1 MGWDTLCVFVFLL
14 CELGMVALLCE
25 HVAYVGFDCSK
36 CSCRS
41 AAVAAWWG
49 VKAAAENEMGEE
61 HRAVHVF
68 DALAMNGIQ
77 ETRKRPIPCG
87 S

>member
-1 MGWDTLCVFVFLL
+1 MLVLIAQSAAADL
-14 CELGMVALLCE
+14 
-25 HVAYVGFDCSK
+25 
-36 CSCRS
+36 

-49 VKAAAENEMGEE
+49 VKAAAENEISED

>member
-1 MGWDTLCVFVFLL
+1 
-14 CELGMVALLCE
+14 MVALLCE
-25 HVAYVGFDCSK
+25 HVALMLVLIAQ
-36 CSCRS
+36 S
-41 AAVAAWWG
+41 AAADLLWQLGG
-49 VKAAAENEMGEE
+49 VLRQAAENEMGED
-61 HRAVHVF
+61 HLAVHVF